1 MDDVVRA
8 LAPEK
13 AAAGSKPAP
22 ERPDD
27 KGRVHKGWLS
37 IARPVANSLRLSD
50 PEQASAQ
57 ASSRVRGIPIRGVKN
72 DMPVIFEAGGAVP
85 GDRIVGVLAPDE
97 GIRVFQ
103 IHSPRLKE
111 YEHERWID
119 VAWDI
124 DPESPERFPALIS
137 VTAPNKPG
145 TLAEIANVIGQ
156 AGGNI
161 DNLKML
167 RRASDFTELRIGLEV
182 WDLAHLNQIINGL
195 KAKAVVSQIDRVFE

>member
-1 MDDVVRA
+1 
-8 LAPEK
+8 
-13 AAAGSKPAP
+13 
-22 ERPDD
+22 
-27 KGRVHKGWLS
+27 
-37 IARPVANSLRLSD
+37 LRLDSGSS
-50 PEQASAQ
+50 EAQ
-57 ASSRVRGIPIRGVKN
+57 PPTGRVRGIPIRGVKN
-72 DMPVIFEAGGAVP
+72 DMPVQFETGGAVP
-85 GDRIVGVLAPDE
+85 GDRIVGVLAPGGE

-111 YEHERWID
+111 FEHERWID

-124 DPESPERFPALIS
+124 DPENPERFPALIS

-145 TLAEIANVIGQ
+145 TLAEIADVIGQ

-182 WDLAHLNQIINGL
+182 FDLAHLNQIISGL
-195 KAKAVVSQIDRVFE
+195 KAKAVVSKVDRVFE